1 MTRLARRWLSRL
13 GQGIATLAGAAVL
26 VWSLQL
32 LAPGDPA
39 REVLIAKGFDRPTPE
54 QLAATRTALGLD
66 EPAVVR
72 FGRWLAGLPQG
83 DLGTSWATGRPVAAE
98 LAERLPATVR
108 LAVVALG
115 LALVIAVPLAL
126 LAVAGRGRVLDLL
139 ARGVMFAGAAVP
151 SFVVATLLLEIV
163 VLQWGVGSVLADG
176 TWGAAVLPAIPL
188 AIGAAAVWAR
198 VLRTV
203 MLERAEATYV
213 EVARARGA
221 SALRRLLVHVL
232 PGAVPALLT
241 AAGMTV
247 GMLLAGAAV
256 VETVFTWPGIG
267 RHLVAAIQA
276 RDVPVVQGI
285 VLFGVLAYV
294 VVSTVADAV
303 ADLIEPRSA
312 DA

>member
-1 MTRLARRWLSRL
+1 MRRLLARL
-13 GQGIATLAGAAVL
+13 GQGIATIAGAAVL

-39 REVLIAKGFDRPTPE
+39 REVLIARGFDRPTPE
-54 QLAATRTALGLD
+54 QVAATRSALGLD
-66 EPAVVR
+66 EPAPLR
-72 FGRWLAGLPQG
+72 FGRWLLGLVHG
-83 DLGTSWATGRPVAAE
+83 DLGTSWATSRPVASE
-98 LAERLPATVR
+98 IGERLPATVR

-115 LALVIAVPLAL
+115 LALLIAVPLAL
-126 LAVAGRGRVLDLL
+126 VAVAGRGGLVDLV
-139 ARGVMFAGAAVP
+139 ARGVMFVGAAVP
-151 SFVVATLLLEIV
+151 SFVVATV
-163 VLQWGVGSVLADG
+163 VLEFVVLRLGWGTVLADG
-176 TWGAAVLPAIPL
+176 TWSAAVLPAVPL
-188 AIGAAAVWAR
+188 AVGAAAVWAR

-203 MLERAEATYV
+203 MLGRAGASYV
-213 EVARARGA
+213 SVARARGA

-267 RHLVAAIQA
+267 RQLVAAIQA

-294 VVSTVADAV
+294 VVSTLADAV